1 MVNLQE
7 PCADQLN
14 GSERFV
20 QSHADVADAPP
31 ASGDIAIIDWCLAF
45 DAVRA
50 RLRSSVGPTHL
61 AQLSPRDPARQVR
74 SQVLQCVEALDQ
86 LESTMA
92 NYIERTRGLD
102 QALSNA
108 SAALAQAQADLG
120 RARDGERAARHLAS
134 HDGLTSLPNG
144 PGFRARLAEVVAQA
158 ADQSQT
164 FAVLYIDLDGF
175 KAVNDV
181 HGHATGDELL
191 RIVGARLR
199 GAVRADD
206 MVSRLGGDEFAC
218 LLWGRAAQPR
228 RAQPAGHGPVRRG
241 VDAVPGWPAQPGR
254 SPQHRHRDV
263 ARRRRLG
270 RGPDAM
276 RRRGHVRRQ
285 ARALRARVLRLEHGL
300 LKNPDSL
307 PPPARGGLG
316 WG

>member
-1 MVNLQE
+1 MLNLQE
-7 PCADQLN
+7 PCTDKLN

-20 QSHADVADAPP
+20 HSRADVADAPP
-31 ASGDIAIIDWCLAF
+31 ACGDIAIIDWCLAF

-61 AQLSPRDPARQVR
+61 APLSPRDPARQVR

-92 NYIERTRGLD
+92 NYIERTGGLD

-108 SAALAQAQADLG
+108 SAALAQAQAELG
-120 RARDGERAARHLAS
+120 RARDGERVARHLAS

-158 ADQSQT
+158 ADQGQT
-164 FAVLYIDLDGF
+164 FAVLNIDLDGF

-218 LLWGRAAQPR
+218 LLWAAPPSRAALNRLATDLFAAVSTPFQV
-228 RAQPAGHGPVRRG
+228 GPLSLDVHPSIG
-241 VDAVPGWPAQPGR
+241 IAMWPADGGSAEALMQC
-254 SPQHRHRDV
+254 
-263 ARRRRLG
+263 A
-270 RGPDAM
+270 DAAM
-276 RRRGHVRRQ
+276 YAAKRERCGH
-285 ARALRARVLRLEHGL
+285 AFY
-300 LKNPDSL
+300 DSSM
-307 PPPARGGLG
+307 GF
-316 WG
+316 